1 MKRRRNRTMELGPL
15 QVNTSGTTRG
25 GVSCGGSSAGVQRPS
40 SALGLMTSPS
50 PLSPSAPSQ
59 CLSPTSSGSSGSSS
73 SGGQSS
79 GVYIIHHAQR
89 HTNDSFLA
97 MDKMRQQGAL
107 CDIVLKVADNEIR
120 AHRLVL
126 ASCSA
131 YFHAMFTSD
140 MSESHRSE
148 VTLHEIDP
156 DAVNQL
162 VSFAYTAEIMIGESN
177 VQALLPA
184 ASLLQ
189 MESVRDAC
197 CKFLVGQLDPTNC
210 LGIRR
215 FADTHGCYDLEQS
228 SRQYAL
234 YNFCHVVNTEEF
246 LQLPQQEVEQM
257 VSSEQLNV
265 TSEEEVFSAVI
276 QWLQF
281 NEEERKDSVSQ
292 LLRCVRLPLLNRD
305 FLVTQVEAH
314 PIVQQCNGCKDLLI
328 EAMKYH
334 LLPEQRSTLQSPRT
348 RLRQNP
354 SQVPVLFAVGGG
366 SLFAIHNECEC
377 YDPLLNSWRPM
388 PTMNARRAR
397 LGAAAIGKIIYAIG
411 GYDGSH
417 DLASVECFNTQ
428 THSWFELAPLG
439 TKRSSLGV
447 AVLNGLI
454 YAVGGYDGASCLNSA
469 ERYDPLTNS
478 WTSITPM
485 SARRRYVKVAA
496 LGGCL
501 YAVGGYDGS
510 THLSSIEKYDPRTN
524 TWTSIPNMINRRVSM
539 GVAVIANQLFVV
551 GGSDGAM
558 CLSSAESF
566 NPEINL
572 WEPLPSMSIRRST
585 HDAIA
590 LDGQL
595 YVVGGND
602 GSSSLNSAERYDPKT
617 HRWTTISGMS
627 TRRSSVGVTV
637 ADIVASRASHNS
649 VAEQQL

>member
-15 QVNTSGTTRG
+15 HVNTTGNPRG
-25 GVSCGGSSAGVQRPS
+25 ASCGPSSGSQRPS
-40 SALGLMTSPS
+40 SVLGVTTPS
-50 PLSPSAPSQ
+50 PLSPTHSSQ
-59 CLSPTSSGSSGSSS
+59 CLSPGGSSGGG
-73 SGGQSS
+73 SGGGS
-79 GVYIIHHAQR
+79 GQPSGGYTIHHAQR

-97 MDKMRQQGAL
+97 MDRMRQQGAL
-107 CDIVLKVADNEIR
+107 CDIVLRVGDHEIR

-131 YFHAMFTSD
+131 YFHAMFTND

-148 VTLHEIDP
+148 VTLHEIDS
-156 DAVNQL
+156 DAVELL
-162 VSFAYTAEIMIGESN
+162 VSFAYTAKIVIGERN

-197 CKFLVGQLDPTNC
+197 CKFLVGQLDPSNC

-215 FADTHGCYDLEQS
+215 FADTHGCFDLEQS

-234 YNFCHVVNTEEF
+234 HNFCHVVNTEEF
-246 LQLPQQEVEQM
+246 LQLPLQEVEQM

-265 TSEEEVFSAVI
+265 TSEEEVFNAVI
-276 QWLQF
+276 QWIQF
-281 NEEERKDSVSQ
+281 NEQERKSAISQ
-292 LLRCVRLPLLNRD
+292 LLRYVRLPLLNRE
-305 FLVTQVEAH
+305 FLVSQVEAN
-314 PIVQQCNGCKDLLI
+314 PLVQGCNGCKDLLI

-334 LLPEQRSTLQSPRT
+334 LLPEQRSSMQTART
-348 RLRQNP
+348 RQRQNP
-354 SQVPVLFAVGGG
+354 SQVPVLFAIGGG

-377 YDPLLNSWRPM
+377 YEPALNSWRAM
-388 PTMNARRAR
+388 PTMNTRRAR
-397 LGAAAIGKIIYAIG
+397 LGAAAIGKMIYAIG

-428 THSWFELAPLG
+428 THSWFDVAPMG
-439 TKRSSLGV
+439 TKRSSLGI

-454 YAVGGYDGASCLNSA
+454 YAVGGYDGASCLNSV
-469 ERYDPLTNS
+469 ERYDPLTNTWS
-478 WTSITPM
+478 SITAM
-485 SARRRYVKVAA
+485 STRRRYVKVAA

-510 THLSSIEKYDPRTN
+510 SHLSSVEKYDPRTN
-524 TWTSIPNMINRRVSM
+524 SWTSVPNMINRRVSM
-539 GVAVIANQLFVV
+539 GVAVIGNQLFVV

-585 HDAIA
+585 HDTIA

-637 ADIVASRASHNS
+637 ADVVVSWSSHNS
-649 VAEQQL
+649 MMEQQL